1 MLALAAVP
9 YFMLVSS
16 GNIWLFVLG
25 GLIVQACR
33 NSVYAPQSAYFAEQF
48 STTMRYSGRSLAY
61 QLAAIFDGMT
71 PLICTVLVTASGSV
85 YSVAVFVIV
94 LAVVSL
100 ICSYL
105 MSEGLLAEEGLP
117 A

>member
-1 MLALAAVP
+1 
-9 YFMLVSS
+9 
-16 GNIWLFVLG
+16 
-25 GLIVQACR
+25 
-33 NSVYAPQSAYFAEQF
+33 
-48 STTMRYSGRSLAY
+48 
-61 QLAAIFDGMT
+61 MT
-71 PLICTVLVTASGSV
+71 PLICTVLVTVSGSV